1 MRRHYA
7 FPPPPQNEH
16 FEQDLIPYTVRFRLN
31 QILPELDCHWQENLT
46 EIFKTLSPEARQDAC
61 TQILSRHGIGYNE
74 SDGSFTCL
82 PKKRISFAS
91 LAADI
96 PIPDL
101 KRLAGHIAER
111 LNVLAQCESPID
123 IADILESVLS
133 VIKNVDTEGKRA
145 RENFKQILETEFIYA
160 AAAVLKN
167 KTKWEIPENTRN
179 LDSDIIR
186 TYICE
191 VFLKSHLLGN
201 SFPMMRPREVKQMP
215 EPVFNKVLFAEQRT
229 RQLEVIRTSEY
240 IFAIAPYYTDD
251 LPFSLRRFLSEDK
264 LYTSYNRYY
273 TAIHIPV
280 RNITQNDALHFAN
293 GLKQIL
299 SLQSGVSWEII
310 DMMDKVEENYN
321 EKVLPLLFSPFPAQ
335 VERTQA
341 IAARLEE
348 FERLLGDT
356 VLDPFYYCLTRMA
369 KGEEDLRYIYIAFRQ
384 SFGGIFNSF
393 ENFRLL
399 PALWM
404 SRDAENM
411 SDRMNAY
418 ISAMEHRSRE
428 ILSIQQ
434 GKPEEEFSR
443 KMIGCLTDLENCLE
457 KYLEQF
463 KPVSESIETCTAK
476 LEGKPSF
483 FNRLLKTGDKLR
495 RQLDVLQKQSATIH
509 NEAYIE
515 MNTLLYR
522 HREVVSVRT
531 RRADYV
537 EKGKERIA
545 LFPRGL
551 NGITKLPAAVL
562 LPERS
567 DCFDMKE
574 VWQMFNRIP
583 R

>member
-1 MRRHYA
+1 MHS
-7 FPPPPQNEH
+7 PPPPPTPKNEH
-16 FEQDLIPYTVRFRLN
+16 FEQDLIPYAVRFRLN

-133 VIKNVDTEGKRA
+133 VIKNVNTEGKRA

-179 LDSDIIR
+179 LDADVIR

-191 VFLKSHLLGN
+191 VFLKSRLLGS
-201 SFPMMRPREVKQMP
+201 SFPIIRPREVKQMP

-229 RQLEVIRTSEY
+229 RQLEVVRTSKY
-240 IFAIAPYYTDD
+240 LFAIAPYYTDD
-251 LPFSLRRFLSEDK
+251 IPFSLRRFLSEDK
-264 LYTSYNRYY
+264 LYTGYNCYH
-273 TAIHIPV
+273 TAVYIPI
-280 RNITQNDALHFAN
+280 RNITRDDALLFAN

-310 DMMDKVEENYN
+310 DMMDRIEENYN

-335 VERTQA
+335 INRTQA
-341 IAARLEE
+341 IVSRLEE
-348 FERLLGDT
+348 FERLLGDI
-356 VLDPFYYCLTRMA
+356 VLDPAYYCLTRMA
-369 KGEEDLRYIYIAFRQ
+369 EGEEDLRYIYVAFRQ

-393 ENFRLL
+393 ETFCLL
-399 PALWM
+399 PVMWM
-404 SRDAENM
+404 NRNAEHM
-411 SDRMNAY
+411 SDRMSAY
-418 ISAMEHRSRE
+418 IDAMERRNHE
-428 ILSIQQ
+428 ILSIQK
-434 GKPEEEFSR
+434 GNPEEEFSC
-443 KMIGCLTDLENCLE
+443 KVNACLIDLDRRLE
-457 KYLEQF
+457 KYLKQLE
-463 KPVSESIETCTAK
+463 PVSEGIETCTAK

-495 RQLDVLQKQSATIH
+495 RQLDVLQKQSASIH